1 MKKHKKIKKLKLLK
15 LEYKLLQDDVT
26 NKQIFIDT
34 MLQHK
39 SPLIQIF
46 DVSRIS
52 LVTRKVRKQPSE
64 RQHYEKK
71 DTEFNNQQKQEENK
85 SS

>member
-1 MKKHKKIKKLKLLK
+1 ME

-26 NKQIFIDT
+26 NKQIFIDI

-46 DVSRIS
+46 VVSRIS
-52 LVTRKVRKQPSE
+52 LVTRKVRKQLSE

-71 DTEFNNQQKQEENK
+71 DIEFNNQQKQEENK